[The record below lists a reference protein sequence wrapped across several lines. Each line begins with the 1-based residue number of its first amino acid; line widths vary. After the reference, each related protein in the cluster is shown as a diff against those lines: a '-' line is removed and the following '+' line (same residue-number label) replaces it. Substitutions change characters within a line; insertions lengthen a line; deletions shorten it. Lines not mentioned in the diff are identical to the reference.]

1 MITEDKLK
9 DIILTM
15 IENKMLDN
23 TRIFDKEYVLE
34 RVNLYIESANF
45 NKKYLFKIEKNIIFA
60 NRKINKLAIHLP
72 PKGRSLLATD

>member
-15 IENKMLDN
+15 IENKMLDS

-34 RVNLYIESANF
+34 RVNLYIESANM
-45 NKKYLFKIEKNIIFA
+45 A
-60 NRKINKLAIHLP
+60 
-72 PKGRSLLATD
+72 RSMLNMPQL

>member
-15 IENKMLDN
+15 IDNNMLDS

-34 RVNLYIESANF
+34 RVKIYVKSANMV
-45 NKKYLFKIEKNIIFA
+45 
-60 NRKINKLAIHLP
+60 
-72 PKGRSLLATD
+72 RSMMNMPIL

>member
-1 MITEDKLK
+1 MITGDKLK

-34 RVNLYIESANF
+34 RVNLYIESANMVRLMM
-45 NKKYLFKIEKNIIFA
+45 NMPQL
-60 NRKINKLAIHLP
+60 
-72 PKGRSLLATD
+72 

>member
-15 IENKMLDN
+15 INNNMLDS

-34 RVNLYIESANF
+34 RVKIYVESANMV
-45 NKKYLFKIEKNIIFA
+45 
-60 NRKINKLAIHLP
+60 RSMINMP
-72 PKGRSLLATD
+72 LL

>member
-34 RVNLYIESANF
+34 RVNLYIESANMARSML
-45 NKKYLFKIEKNIIFA
+45 NM
-60 NRKINKLAIHLP
+60 P
-72 PKGRSLLATD
+72 PL

>member
-15 IENKMLDN
+15 IENKMLDS

-34 RVNLYIESANF
+34 RVNLYIKSANMARSML
-45 NKKYLFKIEKNIIFA
+45 NM
-60 NRKINKLAIHLP
+60 P
-72 PKGRSLLATD
+72 PL

>member
-15 IENKMLDN
+15 IENKMLDS

-34 RVNLYIESANF
+34 RVNLYIKSDNMA
-45 NKKYLFKIEKNIIFA
+45 
-60 NRKINKLAIHLP
+60 
-72 PKGRSLLATD
+72 RSMLNMPQL

>member
-34 RVNLYIESANF
+34 RVNLYIKSANMARSMM
-45 NKKYLFKIEKNIIFA
+45 NM
-60 NRKINKLAIHLP
+60 P
-72 PKGRSLLATD
+72 PL